1 MMVAIADYLL
11 ELDKQRDKLA
21 ENLNTMGV
29 IASNTEKFNTLVPK
43 VLQIPQEGGE
53 GKSKKIVLFNAE
65 TRDSVYL
72 KHNDNVYSVD
82 EFTAIQPDFC
92 SEENNFSLNYD
103 SSIFGWDNSMY
114 SCSTISID
122 VNSETMIAIKFISN
136 SNEDGI
142 LRLVKS
148 ETNTAE
154 DILTNAQ
161 TEGKY
166 IDLPFQWVYTSS
178 YIITITEC
186 TIVEP
191 GKYYLVWVGRSN
203 NIKPIIQSIMI
214 IN

>member
-1 MMVAIADYLL
+1 MITIADYLL

-29 IASNTEKFNTLVPK
+29 TANNTEKFNTLVPK

-53 GKSKKIVLFNAE
+53 GKSKKIMLFTAE

-72 KHNDNVYSVD
+72 KHNNIVYSVD
-82 EFTAIQPDFC
+82 EFTTLHPDFC
-92 SEENNFSLNYD
+92 SEENNFALNYD

-114 SCSTISID
+114 SCSTISIE

-148 ETNTAE
+148 ETGTAE
-154 DILTNAQ
+154 NILTNAQ

-178 YIITITEC
+178 YIITLTEC

-203 NIKPIIQSIMI
+203 NIKPMIQNILIIS
-214 IN
+214 